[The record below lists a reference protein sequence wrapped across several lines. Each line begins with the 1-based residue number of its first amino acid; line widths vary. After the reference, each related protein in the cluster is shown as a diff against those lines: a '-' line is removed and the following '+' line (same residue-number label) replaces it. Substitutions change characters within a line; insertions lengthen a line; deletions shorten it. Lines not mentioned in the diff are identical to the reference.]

1 MKHRPNRSTES
12 IAKSAQQVY
21 GYMACFGHCFARLQ
35 LTPCNKNEEIDAKE
49 QDKIPA
55 LSDSTIID
63 GQKDR
68 ADISET
74 CF

>member
-1 MKHRPNRSTES
+1 
-12 IAKSAQQVY
+12 
-21 GYMACFGHCFARLQ
+21 MACFGHCFARLQ